1 MAVNINF
8 GAINVNAQTRDGTVS
23 VGENNQT
30 GWSNHG
36 KNNYGNGLLLGINF
50 FANNLSNII
59 DNDVVDVPVN
69 DQDGIPSNQ
78 NQTL

>member
-8 GAINVNAQTRDGTVS
+8 GAINVNAMTRDGTVS

-30 GWSNHG
+30 GWSAHG
-36 KNNYGNGLLLGINF
+36 KQNIGNGFFYGMNF
-50 FANNLSNII
+50 TTNSMNNII
-59 DNDVVDVPVN
+59 DNDIVDDPVN